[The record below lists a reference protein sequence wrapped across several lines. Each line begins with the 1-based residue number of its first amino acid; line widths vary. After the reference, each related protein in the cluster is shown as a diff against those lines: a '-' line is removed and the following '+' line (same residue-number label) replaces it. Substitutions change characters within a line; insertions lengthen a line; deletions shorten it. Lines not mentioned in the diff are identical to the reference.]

1 MTCIYRYKGM
11 PLTQY
16 CKQTGL
22 PYNSVYNHLME
33 GMSIEEAIDY
43 TVKNKGKK
51 SHCKIQINGVGLIQ
65 HLEQNYKRPIS
76 AYIRYIKLK
85 SEGYNIEYILQH
97 LEKFK

>member
-1 MTCIYRYKGM
+1 MVCVYKYKGI

-16 CKQTGL
+16 CKENDIS
-22 PYNSVYNHLME
+22 YNSVYNKLMD
-33 GMSIEEAIDY
+33 GYNIEDAIDY
-43 TVKNKGKK
+43 TIKNKGKK
-51 SHCKIQINGVGLIQ
+51 SHCKIQINGIGLIQ

-85 SEGYNIEYILQH
+85 SEGYDIEYILQH